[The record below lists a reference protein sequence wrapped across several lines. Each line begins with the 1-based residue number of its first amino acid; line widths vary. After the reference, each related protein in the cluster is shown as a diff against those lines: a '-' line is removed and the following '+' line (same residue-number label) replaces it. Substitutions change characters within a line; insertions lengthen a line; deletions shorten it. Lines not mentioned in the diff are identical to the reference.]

1 MPSPPLPFQKILLGV
16 DGRVHFPSLH
26 LLGFLS
32 YLFFL
37 LCVALLL
44 CHCLD
49 ETGRPEGATSW
60 RSGARILVFG
70 PGSQIFRS
78 AGGSLVV
85 PTPALVAL
93 YPVRVLLVDG
103 SSWARATG
111 SKGRCQ
117 QHSHFHSLGQRGW
130 AMRAECITEG
140 LRL

>member
-1 MPSPPLPFQKILLGV
+1 MKREGLK
-16 DGRVHFPSLH
+16 
-26 LLGFLS
+26 
-32 YLFFL
+32 
-37 LCVALLL
+37 
-44 CHCLD
+44 
-49 ETGRPEGATSW
+49 GRPAGAVEPEFLYLAQEA
-60 RSGARILVFG
+60 RS
-70 PGSQIFRS
+70 S
-78 AGGSLVV
+78 ALQGGSLVV